1 MGRNPLFG
9 DPRPLRL
16 NPLLPGHGGRAGN
29 HHSAELRVEVL
40 SVVRAARKV
49 SPLGNYA
56 EVTEIQEFD
65 KADDDDVTV
74 VV

>member
-1 MGRNPLFG
+1 M
-9 DPRPLRL
+9 
-16 NPLLPGHGGRAGN
+16 
-29 HHSAELRVEVL
+29 L